1 MDHDHPASK
10 MTAQPTARPL
20 PTLRKSLRRIHL
32 VIILVSL
39 TFSGMSLSLLSV
51 LALRNYA
58 ENNSEL
64 LATTI
69 SYSAQQAVMMGD
81 GDAAQAILQGL
92 GEKTPFGQARI
103 LDANRHLLASWSTPD
118 RRSGSAFSELVSR
131 WLFPKPVQIPVLHGG
146 EEIGQIWLTGDG
158 CRVMH
163 YLRQALTW
171 LGCSML
177 LSAMLAFYLSRR
189 MHAGIVGALQNIA
202 CVAHEVRRRRAFS
215 LRVPSSSIAEL
226 NKLSGDFNSLLDE
239 LADWQR
245 HLQSENATLAHQ
257 VRHDAL
263 TGLPNRTAFEQELR
277 KQLSHPAAADQLAVL
292 FIDGDH
298 FKAVNDRYGHAA
310 GDRVL
315 TVTAQRLRGR
325 LRKGDLVARLGGD
338 EFAVLLLGID
348 SGEQAGRVA
357 QNVIEAMHEPMRLD
371 DGTAI
376 VQSLS
381 VGIALAKNHHTG
393 EATLAQADAAM
404 YHIKALGGGW
414 YFSPAVCRLRQA
426 ATALECESV

>member
-1 MDHDHPASK
+1 MVHDHPAGNHS
-10 MTAQPTARPL
+10 AQSAAKPL

-32 VIILVSL
+32 IIILTSMM
-39 TFSGMSLSLLSV
+39 FSGMSISLLSV

-69 SYSAQQAVMMGD
+69 SYSARNAVAAGD
-81 GDAAQAILQGL
+81 SEAALAILQDIG
-92 GEKTPFGQARI
+92 GKTQFGQARI
-103 LDANRHLLASWSTPD
+103 LDANHRLLASWSAN
-118 RRSGSAFSELVSR
+118 SGQASHPFRELVSR
-131 WLFPKPVQIPVLHGG
+131 WLFPKPVQIPVRYADKEVGL
-146 EEIGQIWLTGDG
+146 IWLTGDG

-163 YLRQALTW
+163 YLRQAMTW

-177 LSAMLAFYLSRR
+177 LSALLAFYLSRR
-189 MHAGIVGALQNIA
+189 MHAGIVRALQNIA
-202 CVAHEVRRRRAFS
+202 HVAHEVRKRRAFS

-263 TGLPNRTAFEQELR
+263 TGLPNRSAFEQELH
-277 KQLSHPAAADQLAVL
+277 KQLNNPLTASRVAVL
-292 FIDGDH
+292 FIDGDR
-298 FKAVNDRYGHAA
+298 FKAVNDSYGHAA

-315 TVTAQRLRGR
+315 IVTAQRLRGR

-357 QNVIEAMHEPMRLD
+357 QNVVEAMRDPIRLD
-371 DGTAI
+371 DGTQI
-376 VQSLS
+376 TQSLS
-381 VGIALAKNHHTG
+381 VGIALAKNHHTA
-393 EATLAQADAAM
+393 EAAIAQADAAM
-404 YHIKALGGGW
+404 YHTKALGGGW
-414 YFSPAVCRLRQA
+414 YFSPTICSQRQA
-426 ATALECESV
+426 AALQCESV